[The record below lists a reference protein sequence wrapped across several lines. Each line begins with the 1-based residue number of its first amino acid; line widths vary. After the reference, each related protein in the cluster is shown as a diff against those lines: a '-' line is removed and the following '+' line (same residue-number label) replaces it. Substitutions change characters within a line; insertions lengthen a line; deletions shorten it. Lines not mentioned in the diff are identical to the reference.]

1 MNLNAGDI
9 LSACDEFENI
19 KHKINLLND
28 AMKMMKNS
36 SPVSQE
42 LFDSI
47 SELSTIME
55 EFDKNYG
62 SIVKA
67 LGNQKIPE

>member
-9 LSACDEFENI
+9 LSACDKFEDI